1 MSSFF
6 SSIRNQVRYFVTSS
20 NVSSENAQKVKDTVE
35 SIITTT
41 PVAVFSKSWCPYCLD
56 AKQTLAKL
64 VPESKMKVL
73 ELNQEEFGSAMQAQ
87 LAERVGASKVTV
99 PQIYINGK
107 LIGGNSDL
115 QQLKSSGKL
124 DALLSAAQ

>member
-87 LAERVGASKVTV
+87 LAER
-99 PQIYINGK
+99 IYINGK